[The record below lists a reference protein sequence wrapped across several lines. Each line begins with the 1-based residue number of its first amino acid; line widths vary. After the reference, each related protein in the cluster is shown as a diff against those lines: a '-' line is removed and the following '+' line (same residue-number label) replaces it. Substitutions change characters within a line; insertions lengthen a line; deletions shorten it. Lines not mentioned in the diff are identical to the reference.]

1 MLFGDL
7 IARLSEADSAEE
19 LLLGFGDLP
28 LLNELRIQAHG
39 QGLDVGAYAANAVNR
54 YAAQA
59 SEEEW
64 LTLMGVLGRTGD
76 PGLAYLKRAIAFCG
90 NESAA

>member
-19 LLLGFGDLP
+19 LLLGLGDLP
-28 LLNELRIQAHG
+28 LLNELRTQAHA
-39 QGLDVGAYAANAVNR
+39 QGLDIGACAANAVNR
-54 YAAQA
+54 YAAEA
-59 SEEEW
+59 SDGEW

-76 PGLAYLKRAIAFCG
+76 PGLAYLKRAIAFCA
-90 NESAA
+90 NERAA